1 MATGVSIKFDF
12 GKLDDFAERLGS
24 ISQDQLGQIVVSGL
38 NKVLESAFDLAQ
50 SRMLATINL
59 DPAYVN
65 RKMEKVEAT
74 RERPVA
80 EIVAPFGSKA
90 DLTTLSHYGAML
102 TTTATAHPDSAGRP
116 DWAIPPGQ
124 KQGHPS
130 VEVQRGDRKQMQ
142 SSKAFIIPK
151 LKDNQGNPLIFK
163 RKASGSLAVVYGP
176 SVYQLFGVTAGDIEV
191 EVSDD
196 LADKILAMAGD
207 AVERALT

>member
-12 GKLDDFAERLGS
+12 SKLDDFSARLGS
-24 ISQDQLGQIVVSGL
+24 IGQEQLAQAIVSGL
-38 NKVLESAFDLAQ
+38 NTAMESAFDLAQ

-59 DPAYVN
+59 DPSYLD

-80 EIVAPFGSKA
+80 EIVAPFGSKS
-90 DLTTLSHYGAML
+90 DLTTLSHYGAMM

-116 DWAIPPGQ
+116 DWAIPAGQ
-124 KQGHPS
+124 KQSHPS
-130 VEVQRGDRKQMQ
+130 VEVQRGDRKEMK

-151 LKDNQGNPLIFK
+151 LKDNSGNPLIFK